1 MLQAS
6 VFIYAKDEE
15 IHLLLH
21 MHVKYRKKRMEEN
34 RGEKEEK
41 CKLRDKEKSEI
52 S

>member
-21 MHVKYRKKRMEEN
+21 MHAKYRKKYVEEN

-41 CKLRDKEKSEI
+41 CTWRDKEKSEV